1 MTDYYKLLG
10 IQPDASIDEI
20 KRAYRQLAL
29 RYHPDQN
36 PGDQNAETHFK
47 RITEAYTILSDS
59 EERESYDYE
68 LKRNQ
73 QTRTNKEQQAKADEP
88 KQTKQI
94 TPQYIL
100 EIFQDI
106 TSKINRIEKN
116 RINQSTLYKS
126 LNDLLTIHN
135 INFLIAYGDI
145 KTNELIIKEA
155 IICCK
160 YLAYPYLENIIPK
173 LIKLANSNN
182 EIVQKILL
190 FSKKQK
196 YYSYWKRYKAFTL
209 MGAIIIFIVYA
220 SNSNNHT
227 TSFNSSN
234 SDNRPLNG
242 DLNNTF
248 VEGQQ
253 SNTSQKKSSSKSTYP
268 AEITPEQLLQKEKDK
283 LIADGWEETVIN
295 NGQLPLCYNFVPK
308 KSKIDNY
315 LEVQVGGGTDVAIKL
330 MNFKTDKCIRYVYI
344 NRNSTFRIKNIPEGK
359 YYLKIAYG
367 KDWFS
372 KVEDGQC
379 VGKFIRNPM
388 YEKGDNIMD
397 FNLQHTDDGY
407 SIPSFQL
414 KLDIISTNKMNTF
427 DSQNISENEFNQ

>member
-1 MTDYYKLLG
+1 
-10 IQPDASIDEI
+10 
-20 KRAYRQLAL
+20 
-29 RYHPDQN
+29 
-36 PGDQNAETHFK
+36 
-47 RITEAYTILSDS
+47 
-59 EERESYDYE
+59 
-68 LKRNQ
+68 
-73 QTRTNKEQQAKADEP
+73 
-88 KQTKQI
+88 
-94 TPQYIL
+94 
-100 EIFQDI
+100 
-106 TSKINRIEKN
+106 
-116 RINQSTLYKS
+116 
-126 LNDLLTIHN
+126 
-135 INFLIAYGDI
+135 
-145 KTNELIIKEA
+145 
-155 IICCK
+155 
-160 YLAYPYLENIIPK
+160 
-173 LIKLANSNN
+173 
-182 EIVQKILL
+182 
-190 FSKKQK
+190 
-196 YYSYWKRYKAFTL
+196 

-253 SNTSQKKSSSKSTYP
+253 SNTSQKKSSSKSTFP

-330 MNFKTDKCIRYVYI
+330 MNFKTDKCIRYVFI

-407 SIPSFQL
+407 SIPIFQL